1 MKPLFIALALL
12 TLPVAAAAQQVPVPL
27 PPGHPLPGRDTL
39 PSPPVLVLSSSSR
52 SEAVLAGA
60 MEGATL
66 GAVYGAVLAE
76 QRPDCAPST
85 SSGASAVQGAL
96 FGGVWGG
103 LRALFTGRRHS
114 RIRTV
119 TDGDRLPKTTP
130 QPSPD
135 RGAAV
140 PPLADRSCLASPP
153 GTVERVH

>member
-52 SEAVLAGA
+52 SEAVLAGTV
-60 MEGATL
+60 EGATL
-66 GAVYGAVLAE
+66 GAVYGVVLTE
-76 QRPDCAPST
+76 YRPDCAPST
-85 SSGASAVQGAL
+85 SAGASAVQGAL

-119 TDGDRLPKTTP
+119 TDGDRLPRTTP
-130 QPSPD
+130 RAGPD
-135 RGAAV
+135 RASGL
-140 PPLADRSCLASPP
+140 PPLADDRCLASPP
-153 GTVERVH
+153 HVVEPGH